1 MSRDPNPQ
9 ERDLSLRALLGQ
21 LTPDE
26 EAQLAG
32 QLRDRPDWQADLDAD
47 ARALTA
53 LAESLDLSDVEV
65 PEDASARLLARVRQE
80 GRTPVGAETD
90 LPLSARLTAPDAVT
104 VAPEDEAAPGAAP
117 VALPPRRPRAWWPL
131 GLGLAA
137 ALLLA
142 VLIRPGP
149 ADPGARY
156 AAVHGAVQQPVQA
169 QGEALGTVIRLPD
182 GRVFVHLT
190 RTPEEGRT
198 YQLWSLAEAI
208 PQSLGVFG
216 DDGLLT
222 AALPAGAPLAVTVEP
237 AGGSPGPT
245 TPPILLPVL

>member
-21 LTPDE
+21 LTSDE

-65 PEDASARLLARVRQE
+65 PEDASARLLARIRQE
-80 GRTPVGAETD
+80 GRTTVGAETD
-90 LPLSARLTAPDAVT
+90 LPLAMRLTASDAGT
-104 VAPEDEAAPGAAP
+104 VAPEAASGPASL
-117 VALPPRRPRAWWPL
+117 ALPPRRPRAWWPL

-156 AAVHGAVQQPVQA
+156 AAVPGAVQQPVQA
-169 QGEALGTVIRLPD
+169 KGEALGTVIRLPD

-198 YQLWSLAEAI
+198 YQLWSLAEGV

>member
-1 MSRDPNPQ
+1 MSRDPNPH

-53 LAESLDLSDVEV
+53 LAESLDLSDIEV
-65 PEDASARLLARVRQE
+65 PEDAPALLLARVRQE
-80 GRTPVGAETD
+80 GRASSQEETD
-90 LPLSARLTAPDAVT
+90 LPLSVRLPSRDTMPSLR
-104 VAPEDEAAPGAAP
+104 ESAPGPAP
-117 VALPPRRPRAWWPL
+117 VALPSRRPRMWWPL

-149 ADPGARY
+149 TDPGARY
-156 AAVHGAVQQPVQA
+156 ASVPGAVQQPVQA
-169 QGEALGTVIRLPD
+169 QGEALGTLIRLPD

-198 YQLWSLAEAI
+198 YQLWSLADAV

-216 DDGLLT
+216 TEGLLT
-222 AALPAGAPLAVTVEP
+222 AALPTGAPLAVTVEP
-237 AGGSPGPT
+237 SGGSPGPT